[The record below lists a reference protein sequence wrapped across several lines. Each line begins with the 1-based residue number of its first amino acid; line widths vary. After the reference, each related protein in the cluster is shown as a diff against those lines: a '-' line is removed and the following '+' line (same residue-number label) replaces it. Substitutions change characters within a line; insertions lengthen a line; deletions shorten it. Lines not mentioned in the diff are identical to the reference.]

1 MKQIS
6 CDPVG
11 ITLTAKLIKNGG
23 VVIFPTDTVYGI
35 GCDPYNQNAI
45 NRIFA
50 IKKRD
55 KTKQL
60 PILGYSKKKLEDIVK
75 FDVYASKIADKFW
88 PGELTMVLPLKDDK
102 LKKLS
107 GSENSLAVRVPNN
120 KCALSLLKKCKL
132 IVGTS
137 ANISGKESFT
147 DPQNL
152 DSDISKCDIFLNGGL
167 IQNSS
172 ASTII
177 KIENKDIKILRS
189 GNISKN
195 DLEKVL

>member
-6 CDPVG
+6 CDPTG
-11 ITLTAKLIKNGG
+11 ITLTAESIKNGA

-35 GCDPYNQNAI
+35 GCNPYNESAVD
-45 NRIFA
+45 RIYK

-60 PILGYSKKKLEDIVK
+60 PILGYSKQILEDIVK
-75 FDVYASKIADKFW
+75 FDAYTNKIADKFW
-88 PGELTMVLPLKDDK
+88 PGELTIVLPLKDDK

-107 GSENSLAVRVPNN
+107 GSENTLAVRVPKN

-137 ANISGKESFT
+137 ANISGKEPFT
-147 DPQNL
+147 NPQNIEN
-152 DSDISKCDIFLNGGL
+152 DISKCDIFLNGGI
-167 IQNSS
+167 IQNSNV
-172 ASTII
+172 STII
-177 KIENKDIKILRS
+177 KIQNKDIKILRY

-195 DLEKVL
+195 DLVEAL

>member
-6 CDPVG
+6 CDPTG
-11 ITLTAKLIKNGG
+11 ITLTAESIKNGA

-107 GSENSLAVRVPNN
+107 GSENSLAVRVQNN
-120 KCALSLLKKCKL
+120 NC
-132 IVGTS
+132 
-137 ANISGKESFT
+137 E
-147 DPQNL
+147 Q
-152 DSDISKCDIFLNGGL
+152 
-167 IQNSS
+167 
-172 ASTII
+172 
-177 KIENKDIKILRS
+177 
-189 GNISKN
+189 
-195 DLEKVL
+195 

>member
-6 CDPVG
+6 CDHIG
-11 ITLTAKLIKNGG
+11 ITLTAKSIKNGS
-23 VVIFPTDTVYGI
+23 VVIFPTDTIYGL
-35 GCDPYNQNAI
+35 GCNPYNENAVD
-45 NRIFA
+45 RIYK

-60 PILGYSKKKLEDIVK
+60 PVLGYSKQILEDIVK
-75 FDVYASKIADKFW
+75 FDAYANKIADKFW
-88 PGELTMVLPLKDDK
+88 PGELTIVLPLKDDK

-107 GSENSLAVRVPNN
+107 GSENTLAVRVPNN
-120 KCALSLLKKCKL
+120 KCALSLLKECKL

-137 ANISGKESFT
+137 ANISGKKSFT
-147 DPQNL
+147 DPKNIE
-152 DSDISKCDIFLNGGL
+152 SNISKCDIFLNGG
-167 IQNSS
+167 IIPNSS

-177 KIENKDIKILRS
+177 KIENKDIKILRC

-195 DLEKVL
+195 DLVDAL

>member
-6 CDPVG
+6 CDHIG
-11 ITLTAKLIKNGG
+11 ITLTAKSIKNGA
-23 VVIFPTDTVYGI
+23 VVIFPTDTIYGL
-35 GCDPYNQNAI
+35 GCNPYNENAVD
-45 NRIFA
+45 RIYK

-60 PILGYSKKKLEDIVK
+60 PVLGYSKQILEDIVK
-75 FDVYASKIADKFW
+75 FDAYANKIADKFW
-88 PGELTMVLPLKDDK
+88 PGELTIVLPLKDDK

-107 GSENSLAVRVPNN
+107 GIENTLAVRVPNN

-137 ANISGKESFT
+137 ANISGKEPFT
-147 DPQNL
+147 NPQNIEG
-152 DSDISKCDIFLNGGL
+152 DISKCDVFLNGGI
-167 IQNSS
+167 IQNSNT
-172 ASTII
+172 STII
-177 KIENKDIKILRS
+177 KIQNKDIKILRC

-195 DLEKVL
+195 DLVEAL

>member
-60 PILGYSKKKLEDIVK
+60 PILGYSKKN
-75 FDVYASKIADKFW
+75 W
-88 PGELTMVLPLKDDK
+88 
-102 LKKLS
+102 
-107 GSENSLAVRVPNN
+107 
-120 KCALSLLKKCKL
+120 
-132 IVGTS
+132 
-137 ANISGKESFT
+137 
-147 DPQNL
+147 
-152 DSDISKCDIFLNGGL
+152 
-167 IQNSS
+167 
-172 ASTII
+172 
-177 KIENKDIKILRS
+177 KIL
-189 GNISKN
+189 
-195 DLEKVL
+195 